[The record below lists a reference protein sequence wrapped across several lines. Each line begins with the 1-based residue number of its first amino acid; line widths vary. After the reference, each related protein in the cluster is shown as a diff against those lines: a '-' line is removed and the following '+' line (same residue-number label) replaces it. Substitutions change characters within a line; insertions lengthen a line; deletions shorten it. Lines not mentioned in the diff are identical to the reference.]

1 MHDLSF
7 PVVAPEEVLS
17 DRFRVHAVNG
27 DAMEPTLR
35 GGRDYALLAPVA
47 AYQGEGSAAALTYSA
62 SATPSTGKG
71 DCYCLRKSVA
81 ARTGSAGSNSKRWW
95 SG

>member
-47 AYQGEGSAAALTYSA
+47 SWRQSL
-62 SATPSTGKG
+62 
-71 DCYCLRKSVA
+71 LIR
-81 ARTGSAGSNSKRWW
+81 ARARRQP
-95 SG
+95 